1 MTLNNATL
9 SHIVDISMFSNNV
22 PQQNNDNMFYK
33 GMILTTE
40 QIIMIVH
47 NYLDIQYAIQK

>member
-9 SHIVDISMFSNNV
+9 SHMVDISMFSNNV